1 VGTRVLTPRFG
12 EGPTSAE
19 RIDRLERVV
28 AELLAWKAEHEAKE
42 ADGED
47 GEPSP
52 PLPSP
57 PWVPIKKAAARV
69 GRSESALRKVIK
81 RRPDSVLRWWR
92 YDRGRLYAHIDLL
105 PWPPVRT
112 RT

>member
-1 VGTRVLTPRFG
+1 MVSAARRLG
-12 EGPTSAE
+12 EVPTLVE
-19 RIDRLERVV
+19 RLAALERVV
-28 AELLAWKAEHEAKE
+28 AELLAWKAGHEAQE
-42 ADGED
+42 VNGED

-81 RRPDSVLRWWR
+81 RRPDGVRWWR